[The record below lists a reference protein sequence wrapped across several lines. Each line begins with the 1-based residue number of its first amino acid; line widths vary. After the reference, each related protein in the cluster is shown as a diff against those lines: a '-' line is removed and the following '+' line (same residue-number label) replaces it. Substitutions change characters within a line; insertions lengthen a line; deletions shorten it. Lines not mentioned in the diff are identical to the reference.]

1 MHFFGC
7 PSSFI
12 LVYLRICIMLNMLSR
27 QAPAISP
34 IHTSFLDPSEI
45 LVAGSVQVQT
55 NIYSFNF
62 FFKSSSS
69 PHHPACA

>member
-1 MHFFGC
+1 
-7 PSSFI
+7 
-12 LVYLRICIMLNMLSR
+12 MLNMLSR

-34 IHTSFLDPSEI
+34 IHTSFLTPIET
-45 LVAGSVQVQT
+45 LAAGPVQVQT

-69 PHHPACA
+69 PLHPACA